1 MKHELL
7 QRSSVADQESLAS
20 DFILIGQAI
29 ADAFR
34 GLSAGSPSESCSCTK
49 IHYAGWR

>member
-1 MKHELL
+1 MKYEPV
-7 QRSSVADQESLAS
+7 QRADVADQDSLAS
-20 DFILIGQAI
+20 DFLLIGQAI

-34 GLSAGSPSESCSCTK
+34 GLSAGSPVENCSCTK

>member
-1 MKHELL
+1 MKHDPVH
-7 QRSSVADQESLAS
+7 RPGAADQESLAG
-20 DFILIGQAI
+20 DFALIGQAI

-34 GLSAGSPSESCSCTK
+34 GLSAGSPANSCSCTK

>member
-1 MKHELL
+1 MKNESLRRPAMAG
-7 QRSSVADQESLAS
+7 QDSLAS
-20 DFILIGQAI
+20 DFVLIGQAI

-34 GLSAGSPSESCSCTK
+34 GLSAGSPVEGCSCEK

>member
-1 MKHELL
+1 MKHDPIDHG
-7 QRSSVADQESLAS
+7 RESLLG
-20 DFILIGQAI
+20 DFRLIGSAI

-34 GLSAGSPSESCSCTK
+34 GLSDTSAGPVADCRCTK